1 LGTSE
6 KKTAEERQD
15 IQKTLDNYERDQD
28 ELIPIL
34 QEVQGKYGYISES
47 SVDQISNYLNIS
59 QSCIYGVATFYT
71 QFRFTRPGD
80 HIVRVCQ
87 GTACHVRGGQ
97 RIMNEV
103 VKSLGIRPGE
113 TTPDY
118 KFSLERVACFG
129 SCALSPV
136 VVTDD
141 EVFGRMTPQKTK
153 QLLKEIE

>member
-1 LGTSE
+1 MQATKKNRAKDLQEMLE
-6 KKTAEERQD
+6 K
-15 IQKTLDNYERDQD
+15 YEQHCDS
-28 ELIPIL
+28 LIPVL
-34 QEVQGKYGYISES
+34 QGVQEKFGYISEE
-47 SVDQISNYLNIS
+47 SVEGIAKYLYIS
-59 QSCIYGVATFYT
+59 QTYIYGVATFYT

-80 HIVRVCQ
+80 HFVRVCQ

-103 VKSLGIRPGE
+103 VKFLGITPGE

-136 VVTDD
+136 VVMDD
-141 EVFGRMTPQKTK
+141 KVYGRMTPQKAK
-153 QLLKEIE
+153 LLLREIE

>member
-1 LGTSE
+1 ML
-6 KKTAEERQD
+6 ER
-15 IQKTLDNYERDQD
+15 YEQHCDS
-28 ELIPIL
+28 LIPVL
-34 QEVQGKYGYISES
+34 QGVQEKFGYISEE
-47 SVDQISNYLNIS
+47 SVEGIAKYLNIS
-59 QSCIYGVATFYT
+59 QTYIYGVATFYT

-80 HIVRVCQ
+80 HFVRVCQ

-103 VKSLGIRPGE
+103 VKFLGITPGG

-136 VVTDD
+136 VVMDD
-141 EVFGRMTPQKTK
+141 KVYGRMTPQKAK
-153 QLLKEIE
+153 LLLREIE

>member
-1 LGTSE
+1 MLE
-6 KKTAEERQD
+6 K
-15 IQKTLDNYERDQD
+15 YEQHCDS
-28 ELIPIL
+28 LIPVL
-34 QEVQGKYGYISES
+34 QGVQEKFGYISED
-47 SVDQISNYLNIS
+47 SVEGIAKYLNIS
-59 QSCIYGVATFYT
+59 QTYIYGVATFYT

-80 HIVRVCQ
+80 HFVRVCQ

-103 VKSLGIRPGE
+103 VKFLGITPGE

-136 VVTDD
+136 VVMDD
-141 EVFGRMTPQKTK
+141 KVYGRMTPQKAK
-153 QLLKEIE
+153 LLLREIE